1 MLTVGLLL
9 ALTACGGGDPSA
21 AADTNTPSSSPVSGE
36 EEVEILQFQRVLTHC
51 FTDPAEPAVVRIRS
65 LTELSAYMESHGEQY
80 DFSRKRESFGDG
92 TLGLMDLYDDLEAQ
106 PEFFADRELL
116 LIPIT
121 EGSSSTAYQP
131 EALRRSGTGWTLTL
145 RRLPAEMGVDSMGY
159 WHLAL
164 TIPDV
169 IPPEAEISLVI
180 AQ

>member
-1 MLTVGLLL
+1 MGIFKKFGFGLKKTREGLDKKL
-9 ALTACGGGDPSA
+9 EDVLGAY
-21 AADTNTPSSSPVSGE
+21 E
-36 EEVEILQFQRVLTHC
+36 EI
-51 FTDPAEPAVVRIRS
+51 TD
-65 LTELSAYMESHGEQY
+65 
-80 DFSRKRESFGDG
+80 
-92 TLGLMDLYDDLEAQ
+92 DLYDDLEAQ
-106 PEFFADRELL
+106 PEFFAGRELL

-131 EALRRSGTGWTLTL
+131 EALRSSGTDWTLTL